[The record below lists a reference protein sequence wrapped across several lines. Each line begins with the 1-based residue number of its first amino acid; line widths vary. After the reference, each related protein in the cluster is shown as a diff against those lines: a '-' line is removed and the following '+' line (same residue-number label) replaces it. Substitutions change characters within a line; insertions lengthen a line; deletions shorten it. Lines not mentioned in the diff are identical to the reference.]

1 MKIKKRRLSLD
12 QVKYIA
18 NADLQNDVRS
28 KFTRP
33 TKLRLKQPVCKID
46 DEYNSLDDLNDNI
59 EHEMKF
65 KKRDRLY
72 SKGIKVKRNLLNED
86 ELSLYDKKGYLLPAK
101 TLSEYIYQMP
111 SKEECD
117 IFIDKTKNSLSKYET
132 FIYYLKMIFIN
143 NAYFQNLFPIVKE
156 QKPGRDLYTW
166 IALVQFATTI
176 FLIPFYTRIERAYT
190 NEATDDFSTNQ
201 FSGTMVIAVFTQIGI
216 IIFDRY
222 LYLSRMFIRIDKHE
236 IEKLEEKINEENA
249 PVTQSKSLTS
259 LNRISSFN
267 LNNSFI
273 SNYMRNKQ
281 RKDSQDSKQRKS
293 VYGGDKKMGDML
305 DDKEEPEENEE
316 ISLER
321 GNSHKAIMMKYYFL
335 LFMLIL
341 IHYLVFWYFPNKG
354 NQQIQGNN
362 YCNYNLKNS
371 THCNEVRMNWAL
383 FIFYLLY

>member
-1 MKIKKRRLSLD
+1 
-12 QVKYIA
+12 
-18 NADLQNDVRS
+18 
-28 KFTRP
+28 
-33 TKLRLKQPVCKID
+33 
-46 DEYNSLDDLNDNI
+46 
-59 EHEMKF
+59 
-65 KKRDRLY
+65 
-72 SKGIKVKRNLLNED
+72 
-86 ELSLYDKKGYLLPAK
+86 
-101 TLSEYIYQMP
+101 
-111 SKEECD
+111 
-117 IFIDKTKNSLSKYET
+117 
-132 FIYYLKMIFIN
+132 MIFIN
-143 NAYFQNLFPIVKE
+143 NAYFQNLFPVVKE

-166 IALVQFATTI
+166 IALIQFTTTI
-176 FLIPFYTRIERAYT
+176 FLILFYTRIERAYA

-236 IEKLEEKINEENA
+236 IEKVEEKINEENA

-259 LNRISSFN
+259 INRISSFN

-281 RKDSQDSKQRKS
+281 RKDSNDYNQRKS

-305 DDKEEPEENEE
+305 DDKEEPDENEE
-316 ISLER
+316 IRLER
-321 GNSHKAIMMKYYFL
+321 GISHKAIMMKYYFL

-341 IHYLVFWYFPNKG
+341 IHYLVFWYYPNKG

-362 YCNYNLKNS
+362 YCNYNLTNS
-371 THCNEVRMNWAL
+371 NHCNEVRMNWAL